1 MDPTN
6 PFPLRRRT
14 HEILEKAHPGDHL
27 SLGVDI
33 ALIVL
38 IVANVLAVILESVDS
53 LAAAHGP
60 WLRTFETVSIG
71 VFTVEYLLRLWSCVE
86 FRNLDP
92 ARPWR
97 SRLRYVFRPLALADL
112 LAIAPFWLTLVAG
125 PMDLRFLR
133 ALRLLRVFKLTRY
146 SAAMGLLAAVFREE
160 AGSFGAALFVLL
172 VMMILASSGIYLVE
186 HRAQPE
192 DFGSIPAAMWWAMA
206 TLTTVG
212 YGDVTPI
219 TPWGKFFGAC
229 ITIVGIGMVA
239 LPSGLLASGF
249 SEQLRRRREQFQ
261 HEVEEVLEH
270 GHITP
275 GEQRMLE
282 ELREEL
288 GFSREQAAE
297 ILQVAARQVAEGP
310 TAFCPHCGRSLEH
323 PAPARATPAEGG
335 GDGRPGLS

>member
-1 MDPTN
+1 MDLSN
-6 PFPLRRRT
+6 PSPRRRRT
-14 HEILEKAHPGDHL
+14 HEILEKAHPGDRV
-27 SLGVDI
+27 SLIVDI
-33 ALIVL
+33 LLIGL
-38 IVANVLAVILESVDS
+38 IVANVIAVILESVSS

-60 WLRTFETVSIG
+60 WFRAFETVSIA

-86 FRNLDP
+86 FRELDP
-92 ARPWR
+92 ARPWW
-97 SRLRYVFRPLALADL
+97 SRLRYMLRPLALADL
-112 LAIAPFWLTLVAG
+112 LAILPFWLTLIAG

-133 ALRLLRVFKLTRY
+133 TLRLLRVFKLTRY
-146 SAAMGLLAAVFREE
+146 SAAMSLLAAVFREE

-186 HRAQPE
+186 HQAQPE

-229 ITIVGIGMVA
+229 ITIIGIGMVA

-261 HEVEEVLEH
+261 HEVQEVLEH
-270 GHITP
+270 GHISP

-288 GFSREQAAE
+288 GFSQKQAAE
-297 ILQVAARQVAEGP
+297 ILQTAAYQATEGSS
-310 TAFCPHCGRSLEH
+310 AFCPHCGKPLENR
-323 PAPARATPAEGG
+323 APVQDRPSGG
-335 GDGRPGLS
+335 GEGDWPGLS